1 MSGRVE
7 SNRLLDLPVELLCI
21 ITRHNYGDSYAARN
35 ACLVAKCM
43 TLVFQ
48 EVLFEHVE
56 TTSNTSGG
64 ICKII
69 NHVYDLAM
77 AGQTNNFF
85 LQNRMMQ
92 HASRIT
98 SLLIARLHPY
108 SDGVHALAA
117 SAVSNQPYAHIIRSL
132 HGFSVAQKQRWI
144 GDLFNGTDSALVRFL
159 LWLACSIHTL
169 EVSGTIAALPH
180 SEFLGAAARSQ
191 AFAD

>member
-7 SNRLLDLPVELLCI
+7 SNGLLDLPVELLCI

-117 SAVSNQPYAHIIRSL
+117 SAVSNQPYAHIIRFITWLQCGTETEVDWRSL
-132 HGFSVAQKQRWI
+132 QWHR
-144 GDLFNGTDSALVRFL
+144 LR
-159 LWLACSIHTL
+159 
-169 EVSGTIAALPH
+169 
-180 SEFLGAAARSQ
+180 LGALLTMASM
-191 AFAD
+191 